1 MRDKKRVAIFKHQK
15 GNISAN
21 LLWGPP
27 LLPELDVYVAES
39 CQALRELGYFASA
52 FPEKDGVTIS
62 HPNYLRETAL
72 TDIQTKFY
80 WLDITDK
87 LTHVSQLYGDEIVE
101 CTILVPVEKLH
112 LTCLLEVE
120 PYRFIPALGYDES
133 GETHPWHEYLSASS
147 GDSIYQAREAA
158 QQQGSLGISRD
169 DILLTYPLVET
180 EISIPRRELFAAN
193 EYPDGMSPL
202 LLRCAEY
209 ADRGLDLLRIEQC
222 NYKQLERLCS
232 SAGQLLDG
240 FHAAYVI
247 PKDGVIK
254 PTLYCHLASPYQ
266 VTPNWLGLD
275 IDTVGYFSFMFAP
288 IVHSAIGDEMSL
300 RVRGAVRA
308 SGQAFYILSPESRFL
323 SLIFT
328 LDGLCAPKRNWSG
341 LTHHSYI
348 AAVAANGN
356 ATQFDR
362 WLRFF
367 DKAYSNVRN
376 KLVHEGA
383 SFIEICEDAAQL
395 SNQLMLLLRA
405 CISTISHHSFVKIS
419 DLQVSIV
426 AELKSS
432 LFQKVIETYIT
443 EEKALYPSKKQPAIP
458 HWK

>member
-1 MRDKKRVAIFKHQK
+1 MRDRKRVAILKHQK
-15 GNISAN
+15 GNINAN

-27 LLPELDVYVAES
+27 LLPELDLYVAES
-39 CQALRELGYFASA
+39 CQGLRELGYFASA

-62 HPNYLRETAL
+62 HSNYLREAAL
-72 TDIQTKFY
+72 TDIQTKFH
-80 WLDITDK
+80 WLDITDE
-87 LTHVSQLYGDEIVE
+87 LTNVSSLYGDETVE

-133 GETHPWHEYLSASS
+133 GDTHPWHEYLSVSS

-158 QQQGSLGISRD
+158 QQKGSLGISRD

-232 SAGQLLDG
+232 RAGQLLDG

-247 PKDGVIK
+247 PKDGVIQ

-275 IDTVGYFSFMFAP
+275 IDTVGYFSFMLAP
-288 IVHSAIGDEMSL
+288 IVHSAVGNEMSL

-323 SLIFT
+323 SLIFM
-328 LDGLCAPKRNWSG
+328 LDGLCAPKKNWSG
-341 LTHHSYI
+341 LTHHSYV
-348 AAVAANGN
+348 AAVAANEN
-356 ATQFDR
+356 AAQFDQ

-383 SFIEICEDAAQL
+383 SFIEICEDADQI
-395 SNQLMLLLRA
+395 SNQLMLLLDA
-405 CISTISHHSFVKIS
+405 CISTISHRSFLKIS
-419 DLQVSIV
+419 DLQVSTV
-426 AELKSS
+426 AVLKSS
-432 LFQKVIETYIT
+432 LFQEVIETYTT
-443 EEKALYPSKKQPAIP
+443 EKNKLFPSKKQQTVL

>member
-1 MRDKKRVAIFKHQK
+1 MRDKKRIAILKHQQ

-21 LLWGPP
+21 LLWGSP
-27 LLPELDVYVAES
+27 LPPELDVYVAES

-62 HPNYLRETAL
+62 HPNYLREAAL
-72 TDIQTKFY
+72 SDIQTKFH
-80 WLDITDK
+80 WLDITDE
-87 LTHVSQLYGDEIVE
+87 LTNISQLYGDETVE

-112 LTCLLEVE
+112 LTCLLEAE

-133 GETHPWHEYLSASS
+133 GDAHPWHEYLSSS
-147 GDSIYQAREAA
+147 SVDSIYQAREVA

-180 EISIPRRELFAAN
+180 KISIPRRELFTAN
-193 EYPDGMSPL
+193 KYPDGMSPL

-232 SAGQLLDG
+232 RAGQLLDG

-247 PKDGVIK
+247 PRDGVIQ

-275 IDTVGYFSFMFAP
+275 IDKVGYFSFMLAP
-288 IVHSAIGDEMSL
+288 IVHSVIGDEMSL
-300 RVRGAVRA
+300 RIRGAVRS

-328 LDGLCAPKRNWSG
+328 LDGLCVPKKNWSG

-356 ATQFDR
+356 SEQFDR

-383 SFIEICEDAAQL
+383 SFIEICEDAAQI
-395 SNQLMLLLRA
+395 SNQLMLLIHA
-405 CISTISHHSFVKIS
+405 CITTISHHSFVKIA

-432 LFQKVIETYIT
+432 LFQKVIETYIM
-443 EEKALYPSKKQPAIP
+443 EEKALSPSKKQLAMP

>member
-1 MRDKKRVAIFKHQK
+1 MKEKKRLAILKHQK
-15 GNISAN
+15 GNIYAN
-21 LLWGPP
+21 LLWGLPLPP
-27 LLPELDVYVAES
+27 SLDIYVAKS
-39 CQALRELGYFASA
+39 CQALKEFGYFASA

-62 HPNYLRETAL
+62 HPNYSRETAL
-72 TDIQTKFY
+72 ADVQKAFY

-87 LTHVSQLYGDEIVE
+87 LASISQLYENEVVQ

-120 PYRFIPALGYDES
+120 PYRFIPALGFDES
-133 GETHPWHEYLSASS
+133 GNLHPWYTYFSENSI
-147 GDSIYQAREAA
+147 DSIYNAREAA
-158 QQQGSLGISRD
+158 QRRGSLGIDCD
-169 DILLTYPLVET
+169 DALLTYPLVET
-180 EISIPRRELFAAN
+180 EISIPYRELLVAN

-232 SAGQLLDG
+232 RAGQLLNG

-247 PKDGVIK
+247 PKDGAIP

-266 VTPNWLGLD
+266 VAPNWLGLD
-275 IDTVGYFSFMFAP
+275 VDTVGYFSFILAP
-288 IVHSAIGDEMSL
+288 IVHSITGDEISL

-308 SGQAFYILSPESRFL
+308 YGQAFYILSAESRFL

-328 LDGLCAPKRNWSG
+328 LDGLCAPKKNWSG

-348 AAVAANGN
+348 AAVAANGDV
-356 ATQFDR
+356 TQFNQ

-367 DKAYSNVRN
+367 DKAYSNIRN

-383 SFIEICEDAAQL
+383 SFIEIGEDADQI
-395 SNQLMLLLRA
+395 SNKLMLLLRA
-405 CISTISHHSFVKIS
+405 CISTVSHHSFSKIS
-419 DLQVSIV
+419 DLQASIIS
-426 AELKSS
+426 EMKSS
-432 LFQKVIETYIT
+432 LFQEVIKTYT
-443 EEKALYPSKKQPAIP
+443 MEKQALSPSIKHLTMPN
-458 HWK
+458 WK